1 MHAPSISDILRYAV
15 LLIIIIVVGLFVMSF
30 LRKRRDHN
38 ALVDEMRSVVSDSGY
53 YRQFYADDARKT
65 LLRAMYLLHQAEQKG
80 QDPSRFLNEVLGV
93 AGDSWLDRT
102 GDKPDSLSRTE
113 ALADSTLRAN
123 YENCRKL
130 GLLDDAKSLETL
142 AKGVPPTIT
151 IGPAAGKRA
160 TVYPIIDPA
169 LSPGIDKVLANLQI
183 GPPRDTSQPLGDV
196 EIAAAR
202 RLARTLQSAGII
214 DPAAQQRIET
224 HLNKLSP
231 K

>member
-15 LLIIIIVVGLFVMSF
+15 LLIIVVVVGLFAMSF
-30 LRKRRDHN
+30 LRKRREHR
-38 ALVDEMRSVVSDSGY
+38 ALVADMRSIVSDSSY
-53 YRQFYADDARKT
+53 YQQFYADDAQKT

-80 QDPSRFLNEVLGV
+80 RDPSEFLNEVLGV
-93 AGDSWLDRT
+93 AGDSLLDRS

-151 IGPAAGKRA
+151 IGPAAGERA
-160 TVYPIIDPA
+160 AVHPIIDPS
-169 LSPGIDKVLANLQI
+169 LSPGIEKVLANLQI
-183 GPPRDTSQPLGDV
+183 GPPRDDSQPLGDV

-202 RLARTLQSAGII
+202 RLARALQSAGII
-214 DPAAQQRIET
+214 DPAAQKRIEA
-224 HLNKLSP
+224 HLNDLSP